1 MTVWAESRPSS
12 FAFLTVLW
20 TKHYVS
26 ITETNV
32 KLQSSMETI
41 IMPSLKDLT
50 LMISGKNLT
59 LKFLPRAVS
68 CMHTRSLHRFTCC
81 CFFLMQ
87 VKKQNQH
94 WQQMQRYSKTTEK
107 SQNLKISLVAKVS
120 AVHRTLARQN
130 SNTEESGQYDSNT
143 PPTNTLNLIT
153 GSGVGVGW
161 GLWFYSCFTHCL
173 RVQQKWLTGHQHHSG
188 ESCTEHAQRSSPGRW
203 RLETESSGGVQGL
216 ELSPL
221 APPVQL
227 CCCPIASPPEGSRC
241 RILFSGV
248 VLDPNIWIKN
258 TI

>member
-1 MTVWAESRPSS
+1 MTVWPESRPCS

-130 SNTEESGQYDSNT
+130 SNTEESGQYDSSSPPPT
-143 PPTNTLNLIT
+143 VPPPTNTLNLMT
-153 GSGVGVGW
+153 GSGVGVGLMILQLLYSLPSSAAKVADRTPTSLW
-161 GLWFYSCFTHCL
+161 GILYWARSAKLSRQVAFGN
-173 RVQQKWLTGHQHHSG
+173 RVI
-188 ESCTEHAQRSSPGRW
+188 RW
-203 RLETESSGGVQGL
+203 RSRAWTLSS
-216 ELSPL
+216 S
-221 APPVQL
+221 
-227 CCCPIASPPEGSRC
+227 SSRPALLLPDSFTS
-241 RILFSGV
+241 RR
-248 VLDPNIWIKN
+248 
-258 TI
+258 